1 VLRIWGRSNSIN
13 VQKVLWCCGE
23 LDLRYQRVD
32 VGGPFGGNKEP
43 EYLRLNPNGLVPTIC
58 DGGFV
63 LWESNAI
70 VRYLAARHG
79 MGTLCPE
86 DLAERADADRW
97 MDWQM
102 GTLWANFRPAFVGLI
117 RTTPEMRDRAYI
129 ATAISKTIG
138 NLAMLD
144 AHLAARHYVTGPA
157 FTMADIPLGVTAYRW
172 FSLEIKRP
180 PMPNLE
186 AWYERLCARSPYKAT
201 VMLPLS

>member
-1 VLRIWGRSNSIN
+1 MLRIWGRSNSIN
-13 VQKVLWCCGE
+13 VQKVLWCCEE
-23 LDLRYQRVD
+23 LDIRYQRVD

-43 EYLRLNPNGLVPTIC
+43 EYLRLNPSGLVPTIS

-70 VRYLAARHG
+70 VRYLAAKHG

-117 RTTPEMRDRAYI
+117 RTPPEKRDRANI
-129 ATAISKTIG
+129 ARAIRKAAG
-138 NLAMLD
+138 NLAILD
-144 AHLAARHYVTGPA
+144 AHLAGRDYVTGSSL
-157 FTMADIPLGVTAYRW
+157 TMADIPLGVTAFRW
-172 FSLEIKRP
+172 FTLDIERP
-180 PMPNLE
+180 AMPNVE
-186 AWYERLCARSPYKAT
+186 AWYERLRARGPYRAT
-201 VMLPLS
+201 VMSPLS